1 MIKKFGKFFRYIEE
15 ILCASLLIIMV
26 AISSINIIT
35 RYIPLGISFAASEE
49 LIVNLFVW
57 LTMLGAV
64 IAIKHRSHISIT
76 FITRK
81 VPEKYQHIFL
91 LVRWFSVLLV
101 FAFLCFYGTIETW
114 AEYRSG
120 MMTYS
125 LGWPFWFFTLS
136 LPVGSL
142 LFLFRFSQL
151 TYQELKLQK

>member
-1 MIKKFGKFFRYIEE
+1 MRILRFFFRHIEE

-26 AISSINIIT
+26 AVSSINIIT
-35 RYIPLGISFAASEE
+35 RYLPGISFAASEE
-49 LIVNLFVW
+49 LVVNLFVW

-64 IAIKHRSHISIT
+64 IAIKDRSHISIT

-81 VPEKYQHIFL
+81 IPAHYQHLFL
-91 LVRWFSVLLV
+91 VIRWFAVLIV
-101 FAFLCFYGTIETW
+101 FAFLLYYGTIETW

-136 LPVGSL
+136 LPSGSL
-142 LFLFRFSQL
+142 LFLLRFSQMTL
-151 TYQELKLQK
+151 HELRLLK